1 MKMKSPDILAVKNM
15 YLVTKIKKELPEHE
29 NMMKNHTTETSKIL
43 VEWIKAIIEYW
54 EVTEV
59 HNEKRKIFKQL

>member
-1 MKMKSPDILAVKNM
+1 MK
-15 YLVTKIKKELPEHE
+15 T
-29 NMMKNHTTETSKIL
+29 HTTETSKIL

>member
-15 YLVTKIKKELPEHE
+15 YLVTKIKKELPQHE

-54 EVTEV
+54 EVT
-59 HNEKRKIFKQL
+59 